1 MNDTAKK
8 LIKLAKDNDIDEDEL
23 MVAIEQ
29 LYVKQ
34 LDFMLAKYDRDELE
48 NTFTANGS
56 RITIHATRE
65 LLN

>member
-1 MNDTAKK
+1 MNDTAQK
-8 LIKLAKDNDIDEDEL
+8 LIKYAKDNDIREDEL

-34 LDFMLAKYDRDELE
+34 IDFMLVKYERDKLE
-48 NTFTANGS
+48 NTFTVNGS
-56 RITIHATRE
+56 RVTICATRE